1 MIWKTTAVVVVAL
14 LVGVVAAKPDDK
26 KKDEDKIQGTWQ
38 AVSMERSGK
47 KAPDEDVK
55 VFKIVFGPDGKL
67 TVNTPKKEVK
77 GTYQLDATKKVK
89 EITLKGEDGK
99 TIQAIYKL
107 DGDELTICGVEDGEG
122 DRPTEFTTKADNK
135 SHLLVFKREKK

>member
-1 MIWKTTAVVVVAL
+1 MIGKTTAVVVAAL
-14 LVGVVAAKPDDK
+14 LVGLVAANPDDK

-38 AVSMERSGK
+38 AVSMERGGK

-77 GTYQLDATKKVK
+77 GTYQLDATKKLK

-107 DGDELTICGVEDGEG
+107 DGDDLALCGVEDGEG
-122 DRPTEFTTKADNK
+122 DRPTEFATKADNK
-135 SHLLVFKREKK
+135 NALIVFKREKK